1 MGKNYIDDVEINA
14 SENIR
19 VRNRINER
27 FENNIE
33 YKLRFPHRFFDVRY
47 SYYTSRSS
55 SSLFFF
61 HRIILPY
68 YFLTIS
74 IEIYSQPVPSKFGR
88 LVTAANR
95 VTTHPVRPLLFFLK
109 SSRRLFFPLP
119 TVLSFYVTS
128 LNFRGRAVELSFGT
142 CSLRLNLN
150 TDRSHRAYAFCTCD
164 KIIYRQN
171 LVPSALIFS
180 YAIEIS
186 FQLVT
191 EARFIIYKRST
202 LARIKYGLRRK
213 FPFGNF
219 QFPFP
224 NNKNPFCEAIHL

>member
-1 MGKNYIDDVEINA
+1 MHLKIFEFEIGLTNVSRITLSINCAFHTA
-14 SENIR
+14 SSTSDIR
-19 VRNRINER
+19 TI
-27 FENNIE
+27 
-33 YKLRFPHRFFDVRY
+33 PHDQVLP
-47 SYYTSRSS
+47 
-55 SSLFFF
+55 LFFF

-191 EARFIIYKRST
+191 EARFRIYKRSA
-202 LARIKYGLRRK
+202 LARIKYGL
-213 FPFGNF
+213 
-219 QFPFP
+219 
-224 NNKNPFCEAIHL
+224 